1 MQLMGMSDYLQR
13 IGRAGRSEFGGNKVE
28 PKSYLVTDG
37 DEKQLHH
44 AKLLLKEK
52 VLKKRVTFKPD
63 PDDLAY
69 FAKWEAFDR
78 MLLCRII
85 SGEPQ
90 DENSSVVNSVKM
102 LTLGKSLK
110 ISFAKTLFTI
120 H

>member
-44 AKLLLKEK
+44 AKNLLKEK

-63 PDDLAY
+63 PNDLAY

-110 ISFAKTLFTI
+110 VSFAILTTF